1 MSAKDTLHK
10 LVDFLEENEA
20 DEAAKFVS
28 YLIYLRDPVLRA
40 LREAPED
47 DEPETEEEKAA
58 MMEAYEDLKSGNII
72 SSDKIL
78 DEI

>member
-1 MSAKDTLHK
+1 MSAKDTLDK

-47 DEPETEEEKAA
+47 DEPETEEERTA

-72 SSDKIL
+72 PSDKIL

>member
-40 LREAPED
+40 SREAPVD
-47 DEPETEEEKAA
+47 DEPETEDERAA
-58 MMEAYEDLKSGNII
+58 TKEAYEDLKSGNVIP
-72 SSDKIL
+72 SDKIF